1 MNKKVV
7 ISDLKNIFREPIIL
21 IMYMVPGLLLVV
33 TKLFIHIGQPLLMTH
48 LNFNFQDYYI
58 YLMAMVLSLSSGML
72 GAATGFMMLD
82 DRDAKI
88 YELLEIT
95 PIGRKGYL
103 INRMMIPLVLMFFY
117 SLIAFLV
124 VGYKISLM
132 TALLLIFSSG
142 LLMMT
147 FAMILFFLSDDK
159 VKGLTYAKG
168 LNLILLGALVDLTEN
183 PLLIN
188 LSKIFPTY
196 WLTVILENKSLLLT
210 LIGVSLHGLWFLVL
224 MVFFLKKQA
233 S

>member
-103 INRMMIPLVLMFFY
+103 INRMMIPLILMVLY

-124 VGYKISLM
+124 VPFKVSMI
-132 TALLLIFSSG
+132 TAVILIFSLG
-142 LLMMT
+142 LLMMI

-168 LNLILLGALVDLTEN
+168 LNLVMLGALVDLTEN

-210 LIGVSLHGLWFLVL
+210 LIGVSVHGLWFLVL

-233 S
+233 N